1 MVKQI
6 LVSNVKPNVMKTFS
20 FILLMSL
27 SATLSFAQEISFRS
41 NREKQT
47 EKSKLFIKE
56 SARSAVR
63 NNFIQEM
70 MSYRMNQQVVIA
82 VSPKTTFKGRV
93 SAITN
98 DAPGLQTIIMQSTE
112 TPGLVLSLSKLDIK
126 GEGTIY
132 RGVMISKNHSDML
145 MLEKDSQTGEYVWN
159 KKEVSHMIPD

>member
-1 MVKQI
+1 
-6 LVSNVKPNVMKTFS
+6 MKTLS
-20 FILLMSL
+20 LVLLMSL

-56 SARSAVR
+56 SARIAVR
-63 NNFIQEM
+63 NNFIAEM
-70 MSYRMNQQVVIA
+70 INYRMNQQVEIA
-82 VSPKTTFKGRV
+82 VTPKTTFKGKV

-112 TPGLVLSLSKLDIK
+112 TPGLVLSISKLDIK

-132 RGVMISKNHSDML
+132 RGIMISKNHSDML
-145 MLEKDSQTGEYVWN
+145 MLEKDTETGEYVWN
-159 KKEVSHMIPD
+159 KKEVAHAIPD